1 MNSLTYNKSGYTD
14 NTAYKAISKVDE
26 EKQKANTLIELI
38 KKMTKIAGFEII
50 GRIELRNKKS
60 GAIYK

>member
-1 MNSLTYNKSGYTD
+1 MNNLKYNKSGYID

-26 EKQKANTLIELI
+26 EKQKANTLVELI

>member
-1 MNSLTYNKSGYTD
+1 MHSLKYNKSGYID